1 MKYAENTDEQDKIFH
16 LVDDNGKLYCSR
28 YRPDTLRV
36 LKKADT
42 FGLKLCENCKKR
54 QSERE
59 QVQSILSDTE

>member
-1 MKYAENTDEQDKIFH
+1 MKYAEKTDEDKNIFH

-42 FGLKLCENCKKR
+42 FGLNLCNNCRKR

-59 QVQSILSDTE
+59 EVQAILSDTE